1 MYKDGK
7 YRFNL
12 TLPVGKDAD
21 MVGLI
26 LEKLGHKKSQYIV
39 FAMLEYMD
47 NHPKLKE
54 EWLRSS
60 AETFDK
66 VTEIPM
72 ETDMVPLITKLVLD
86 QLKNNSPEMIMQL
99 LSSKEPS
106 ALTATDENKN
116 GRESRMQE
124 MRLSRENNDEE
135 EGEEDEDDESA
146 MAMLSAFSGF
156 GLG

>member
-21 MVGLI
+21 MVGLV
-26 LEKLGHKKSQYIV
+26 LEKLGHKKSHYIV

-47 NHPKLKE
+47 NHPELKS

-60 AETFDK
+60 AKMFEQSADIQI
-66 VTEIPM
+66 EA
-72 ETDMVPLITKLVLD
+72 DMVPLITKLVLD
-86 QLKNNSPEMIMQL
+86 QLKNNSSEMIMQL
-99 LSSKEPS
+99 LSPKDLS
-106 ALTATDENKN
+106 ALAEIDEKENE
-116 GRESRMQE
+116 RETRMQQ
-124 MRLSRENNDEE
+124 MKLPRVNNDEE
-135 EGEEDEDDESA
+135 EDEADEDDESA

>member
-21 MVGLI
+21 MVGLV
-26 LEKLGHKKSQYIV
+26 LEKLGHKKSQYVV

-60 AETFDK
+60 AK
-66 VTEIPM
+66 VFEQSADIQM

-86 QLKNNSPEMIMQL
+86 QLKNNSSEMIMQL
-99 LSSKEPS
+99 LSSKDLSPLAEI
-106 ALTATDENKN
+106 DEKENE
-116 GRESRMQE
+116 RETRMHE

-135 EGEEDEDDESA
+135 EDEEDEDDESA
-146 MAMLSAFSGF
+146 IAMLSAFSGF

>member
-1 MYKDGK
+1 MFKDGK

-21 MVGLI
+21 MVGLV
-26 LEKLGHKKSQYIV
+26 LEKLGHKKSQYVV

-60 AETFDK
+60 AK
-66 VTEIPM
+66 VFEQSADIQM

-86 QLKNNSPEMIMQL
+86 QLKNNSSEMIMQL
-99 LSSKEPS
+99 LSSKDLSPLAEI
-106 ALTATDENKN
+106 DEKENE
-116 GRESRMQE
+116 RETRMHE

-135 EGEEDEDDESA
+135 EDEEDEDDESA
-146 MAMLSAFSGF
+146 IAMLSAFSGF